1 MDSYSNNR
9 PRFDLYED
17 SIKRAKEKEK
27 QEELAQPSMVTNE
40 SSTTHLHNLLTLKNL
55 VLKKILKKGLML

>member
-27 QEELAQPSMVTNE
+27 QEKYQEIKTLMCKTN
-40 SSTTHLHNLLTLKNL
+40 
-55 VLKKILKKGLML
+55 I